1 MKNDTTII
9 NEFFLNDKFS
19 LKLDNTDCGFDS
31 VTLIYDNKTFINLS
45 GNVLESSQNNKTRVL
60 GSEILYIFL
69 NELEIFIDKI
79 KRFSIAT
86 NFSIENFKEC
96 SIGHSFKVGNINY
109 ELKLTSKKD
118 ELIISNSCLI
128 MSLHFNQ
135 NNREICLDDL
145 KLKDFI
151 NTFEEMLTLSTEYL
165 LFYLS
170 NKISSNRNITKN
182 EINLINKIKKSKYY
196 QEKNEEKH
204 DYFEK
209 NNNNKKFNLFSF
221 LKLKKHKSS

>member
-1 MKNDTTII
+1 MSNNTKLI

-31 VTLIYDNKTFINLS
+31 VTLMYDNKTFINLS
-45 GNVLESSQNNKTRVL
+45 GNVLEYSQNNKTKVL

-69 NELEIFIDKI
+69 NELENFIDKI
-79 KRFSIAT
+79 QRFSLAT
-86 NFSIENFKEC
+86 TFSIEKFKEC

-135 NNREICLDDL
+135 NNREICLDNL

-165 LFYLS
+165 LFYLY
-170 NKISSNRNITKN
+170 NKISNDGYTKN
-182 EINLINKIKKSKYY
+182 DLDLINKIKKSKYY
-196 QEKNEEKH
+196 QEKNEEKV
-204 DYFEK
+204 DYVEK
-209 NNNNKKFNLFSF
+209 NNKNKKFNLFSF
-221 LKLKKHKSS
+221 LKLLF